1 MNKPLH
7 ILQVCGRLPYPPL
20 DGGAIGI
27 YNITRSLAR
36 RGHRITMATFGT
48 DESRAERM
56 RELCDVH
63 LVHHDTS
70 TRSRK
75 IVLNL
80 FSRFPVTMQ
89 KYQTPKMNALLESLC
104 REARYDVVHVDHIH
118 MSPYGALLQEQFG
131 LPYVLREH
139 NFETILHERFADA
152 HQPPLLHAY
161 LAMQARR
168 LRRFETE
175 QLAFPDVCAA
185 ITDED
190 AGRISEVSN
199 VRVRVIPAGV
209 DLEEFSPLDP
219 NREEAAHVTI
229 IGSLRWQPN
238 LDAVRWFLDNIW
250 PLFKAQESRAELSI
264 VGESPPAWL
273 KERKDPSIHI
283 HGFVED
289 LRDLISRSTILVV
302 PLRIGGG
309 MRIKLL
315 EYFALGK
322 AVVATPVGAE
332 GNRGKDDV
340 HLMIREDP
348 ASFAAAML
356 TLVQQ
361 PEKRRQ
367 LGASARAL
375 VEQEYS
381 WDVVAQQFEE
391 AYNEAI
397 AVRRGRTA

>member
-1 MNKPLH
+1 MNKPLN
-7 ILQVCGRLPYPPL
+7 ILQICTRLPYPPL

-27 YNITRSLAR
+27 YNITRSLAA
-36 RGHRITMATFGT
+36 RGHHITMATFGT

-56 RELCDVH
+56 RELCDVR

-70 TRSRK
+70 TRPRK
-75 IVLNL
+75 ILLNL

-89 KYQTPKMNALLESLC
+89 KYQTPMMNTLLEMLC
-104 REARYDVVHVDHIH
+104 GETRYDVVHVDHIH
-118 MSPYGALLQEQFG
+118 MAPYGAMLRERFG

-139 NFETILHERFADA
+139 NFETILHERFADV
-152 HQPPLLHAY
+152 HHPPLLRAY

-175 QLAFPDVCAA
+175 QLAFPDICAA

-190 AGRISEVSN
+190 AGRIAEVSS
-199 VRVRVIPAGV
+199 VSVRVIPAGV
-209 DLEEFSPLDP
+209 DLEEFSPLDAG
-219 NREEAAHVTI
+219 REETAHVAI

-238 LDAVRWFLDNIW
+238 LDAVRWFLDDIW
-250 PLFKAQESRAELSI
+250 PLFKGQEPDAMLSI

-273 KERKDPSIHI
+273 KQWKDPSVHVR
-283 HGFVED
+283 GFVTD

-302 PLRIGGG
+302 PLRVGGG

-332 GNRGKDDV
+332 GNRGKDDE
-340 HLMIREDP
+340 HFMIREDA

-367 LGASARAL
+367 LGINARAL
-375 VEQEYS
+375 VERHYS
-381 WDVVAQQFEE
+381 WDVIAQQFEA

-397 AVRRGRTA
+397 TMRENRSS